1 MSGKH
6 FYKEFKI
13 GSLDVYVEGALTHHV
28 IGLGSV
34 EWGAGRARSYYR
46 EDVEGVAYK
55 APAYLNID
63 TSLPFSWFRVSIEK
77 DNK

>member
-1 MSGKH
+1 MSGKY

-13 GSLDVYVEGALTHHV
+13 GPFGVVTEGALTHHV
-28 IGLGSV
+28 LGLGSV
-34 EWGAGRARSYYR
+34 EWHTGKAKTYR
-46 EDVEGVAYK
+46 RHTGELHT

-63 TSLPFSWFRVSIEK
+63 TNLPFSWIRISIEK

>member
-1 MSGKH
+1 MSGKS

-13 GSLDVYVEGALTHHV
+13 GPFEIITEGALTHHV
-28 IGLGSV
+28 LGLGSV
-34 EWGAGRARSYYR
+34 EWGAGRAK
-46 EDVEGVAYK
+46 AYQTHTEEIHM

-63 TSLPFSWFRVSIEK
+63 TNLPFSWFRVNIEK